1 MVTASGSTAASAASA
16 VSMEV
21 ATAASTALEAS
32 SAASEMSSASGSL
45 AVKSTSAS
53 FTSGEAS
60 DGAKSDKAVAPF
72 GSSLF
77 KRFSSCVFLRSN
89 TSRASCNPARLTLS
103 AFVKPPS
110 FCFCSRSSSWFVR
123 SSHCA
128 TSSSNLM
135 RFNVMTGLD
144 DSRRAWMNCVVQA
157 CAQGK
162 PISII
167 VARWG
172 GSMSCSEVEA
182 RSRTGHFCEGRAL
195 RSVCARSYRYRL
207 GLRPRFRNTSKDR
220 NFKLQRFCGRARIQP
235 HRLQLPRARPAPRAP
250 G

>member
-21 ATAASTALEAS
+21 ATAASTASDAS
-32 SAASEMSSASGSL
+32 SAASEMSSASGPP
-45 AVKSTSAS
+45 AVKSTS
-53 FTSGEAS
+53 
-60 DGAKSDKAVAPF
+60 DGVKSDTAVAPF

-77 KRFSSCVFLRSN
+77 KRFSSCVFLSSN

-110 FCFCSRSSSWFVR
+110 LCFCNRRSSWFVR

-162 PISII
+162 AISII

-172 GSMSCSEVEA
+172 GSMSSSEVEA
-182 RSRTGHFCEGRAL
+182 RSRTAKAELYARTHFRTSSNRTDLASDKILFEDASARATPDCSSPFHFPKARRPSAVVPPVPAL
-195 RSVCARSYRYRL
+195 GSHARARS
-207 GLRPRFRNTSKDR
+207 
-220 NFKLQRFCGRARIQP
+220 QP
-235 HRLQLPRARPAPRAP
+235 
-250 G
+250 